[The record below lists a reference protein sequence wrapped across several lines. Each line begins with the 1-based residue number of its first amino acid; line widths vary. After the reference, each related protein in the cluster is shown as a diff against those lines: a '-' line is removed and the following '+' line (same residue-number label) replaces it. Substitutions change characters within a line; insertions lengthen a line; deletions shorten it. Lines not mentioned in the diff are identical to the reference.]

1 MIFMKSK
8 FNNAEKA
15 YNNFDNF
22 WSGLI
27 AEKTIEINLQVESD
41 YVNIKPQF
49 IIEIDNTRYYNKELD
64 TGIHNINISS
74 VVTNKEHIDLK
85 MSMQGKD
92 KYATIIDNDDNIVQD
107 TCIKIISFDI
117 NKEHLM
123 LDPDFLYEFLKN
135 YNNDTKKEID
145 VSLGWWY
152 NSTLSMHIELPFNKW
167 YSENARRNFNIEHWE
182 DSYGLNEAELIKNLG
197 KLKR

>member
-1 MIFMKSK
+1 MKST
-8 FNNAEKA
+8 FNNAEEA
-15 YNNFDNF
+15 FNNFDNF

-27 AEKTIEINLQVESD
+27 AEKTIEINLHLQCE
-41 YVNIKPQF
+41 YVNTRPQF
-49 IIEIDNTRYYNKELD
+49 IIEIDNTKYYNKELD

-74 VVTNKEHIDLK
+74 VVTDKEHIDLK
-85 MSMQGKD
+85 MSMQGKAQYD
-92 KYATIIDNDDNIVQD
+92 TIIDNDDNIVQD

-123 LDPDFLYEFLKN
+123 LDPGFLYNFLKN
-135 YNNDTKKEID
+135 FNNDIKKEID
-145 VSLGWWY
+145 VCLGWWY
-152 NSTLSMHIELPFNKW
+152 NSTLSMHIKLPFREW
-167 YSENARRNFNIEHWE
+167 YSQNARRNFDIEHWE

>member
-1 MIFMKSK
+1 MKST
-8 FNNAEKA
+8 FNNAEEA

-27 AEKTIEINLQVESD
+27 AEKTIEINLQLQCE
-41 YVNIKPQF
+41 YVNTRPQF
-49 IIEIDNTRYYNKELD
+49 IIEIDNTKYYNKELD

-74 VVTNKEHIDLK
+74 VVTDKEHIDLK
-85 MSMQGKD
+85 MSMQGKAQYD
-92 KYATIIDNDDNIVQD
+92 TIIDNDDNIVQD

-123 LDPDFLYEFLKN
+123 LDPGFLYNFLKN
-135 YNNDTKKEID
+135 FNNDIKKEID
-145 VSLGWWY
+145 VCLGWWY
-152 NSTLSMHIELPFNKW
+152 NSTLSMHIKLPFREW
-167 YSENARRNFNIEHWE
+167 YSQNARRNFDIEHWE

>member
-1 MIFMKSK
+1 MKNT

-27 AEKTIEINLQVESD
+27 AETTIEINLQLQCE
-41 YVNIKPQF
+41 YVNTRPQF
-49 IIEIDNTRYYNKELD
+49 IIEIDNTKYYNKELD

-74 VVTNKEHIDLK
+74 VVTDKEHIDLK
-85 MSMQGKD
+85 MSMQGKAQYD
-92 KYATIIDNDDNIVQD
+92 TIIDNDDNIVQD

-123 LDPDFLYEFLKN
+123 LDPGFLYNFLKN
-135 YNNDTKKEID
+135 FNNDIKKEID
-145 VSLGWWY
+145 VCLGWWY
-152 NSTLSMHIELPFNKW
+152 NSTLSMHIKLPFREW
-167 YSENARRNFNIEHWE
+167 YSQNARRNFDIDHWQ

>member
-1 MIFMKSK
+1 MKST

-27 AEKTIEINLQVESD
+27 AEKTIEINLQLQCE
-41 YVNIKPQF
+41 YVNTRPQF
-49 IIEIDNTRYYNKELD
+49 IIEIDNTKYYNKELD
-64 TGIHNINISS
+64 TGMHNINISS
-74 VVTNKEHIDLK
+74 VVTDKEHIDLK
-85 MSMQGKD
+85 MSMQGTAQYD
-92 KYATIIDNDDNIVQD
+92 TIIDNDDNIVQD

-123 LDPDFLYEFLKN
+123 LDPEFLYNFLKN
-135 YNNDTKKEID
+135 FNNDIKKEID
-145 VSLGWWY
+145 VCLGWWY
-152 NSTLSMHIELPFNKW
+152 NSTLSMHIKLPFREW
-167 YSENARRNFNIEHWE
+167 YSQNARRNFDIAHWE
-182 DSYGLNEAELIKNLG
+182 EAHILNYNELIKNLG